1 MLSGVFQ
8 LGDLL
13 DGSSGGRSDTDHRS
27 VAALEGEHGGVE
39 HAGLARASRSD
50 DDHELIVFGDGRSG
64 VELSPMKPERTV
76 LDGGAWRSSWML
88 SVHVRMRS
96 CWARTCSLVA

>member
-50 DDHELIVFGDGRSG
+50 DDRCLASSDEWF
-64 VELSPMKPERTV
+64 
-76 LDGGAWRSSWML
+76 RSSPL
-88 SVHVRMRS
+88 RS
-96 CWARTCSLVA
+96 KRWST